1 VATTVATDVLEM
13 KQLGLSVRFLR
24 TGAETGGE
32 VLEMEV
38 TGRPRGFLSQR
49 HVHGAQIER
58 LAVVSGGMKVAMGGR
73 EHVLT
78 AGQSI
83 EVPAGTPHTQVPF
96 GDGSGVVRIEVRPAG
111 RTQEFL
117 ERLAELCREGKITR
131 MGFPRPV
138 AGAELVLEY
147 ADTGHAAKPSLR
159 AQRALA
165 GLVMGI
171 AHPTA
176 PYLFVDEWDVAAPP
190 EAVFEALADTRTYP
204 RWWRP
209 VYLDV
214 ESAGPVEVGAE
225 SRQHF
230 KGRLPYHLHT
240 RSVIAELD
248 PPHRVTA
255 DVDGDLRGRGTWT
268 LTPTAGGTHVRFD
281 WQVHADRKLL
291 RVLTPVLRPMFRWNH
306 NWAIARAIDGLEPY
320 AQRSAGALR
329 GQALTPTT

>member
-1 VATTVATDVLEM
+1 MKMANDVLDM

-24 TGAETGGE
+24 TEGE
-32 VLEMEV
+32 LLEMEV

-49 HVHGAQIER
+49 HVHDFQAER
-58 LAVVSGGMKVAMGGR
+58 LEVISGAMKVGMNGR

-78 AGQSI
+78 VGQSI
-83 EVPAGTPHTQVPF
+83 EVPAGTPHTQAPF
-96 GDGSGVVRIEVRPAG
+96 GEGAGVVRIQVRPAG
-111 RTQEFL
+111 RTQAFL
-117 ERLAELCREGKITR
+117 ERLAEMCREGKITR

-147 ADTGHAAKPSLR
+147 GDTGHAAKPSLR
-159 AQRALA
+159 AQRAVA
-165 GLVMGI
+165 RLVI
-171 AHPTA
+171 AVAHPMA
-176 PYLFVDEWDVAAPP
+176 PYVFVDEWDVAAPP
-190 EAVFEALADTRTYP
+190 EAVFDALADTRTYP

-214 ESAGPVEVGAE
+214 ESAGSVEVGAE

-240 RSVIAELD
+240 RSVIAALD

-268 LTPTAGGTHVRFD
+268 LTPTADGTHVRFD

-320 AQRSAGALR
+320 ARREA
-329 GQALTPTT
+329 QAFTATT